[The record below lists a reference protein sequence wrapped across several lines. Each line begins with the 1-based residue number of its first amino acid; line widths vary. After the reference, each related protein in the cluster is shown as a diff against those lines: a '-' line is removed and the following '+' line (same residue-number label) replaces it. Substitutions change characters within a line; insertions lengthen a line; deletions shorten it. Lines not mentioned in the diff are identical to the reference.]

1 MRRKPIAL
9 IMVASALLLM
19 LLPALVSA
27 SPAAMPPHQDSGP
40 ELLKNPGLDGP
51 MWFKSQC
58 CGEDGLPISEV
69 QIADGW
75 TGWWLQIPPSY
86 IVLPENCQVKKV
98 DYGCYWMRPEFV
110 DSVRTGSTNR
120 IYSGNNSQ
128 KYFSFGRMHEAG
140 LYQRVTGV
148 APGTRLHF
156 SVFMSAWMCM
166 DPANCKGGYLS
177 DQPTT
182 MHMRVG
188 IDPTGGTSPFSS
200 NIVWSGEVDSFDRW
214 TQYSVEAVAQSESVT
229 VFTHTRPEWMT
240 SRQNNDVYVDEA
252 SLKAVGEPVT
262 STTATPGSGAAP
274 AAPPPANPPAQA
286 PAPVT
291 RPQNTQRSDG
301 ATVHSVQAGDTLF
314 GIALAYGVTVDQIM
328 QLNNLQPG
336 DYLQIGQELI
346 VKGPVKPPTPTV
358 APQPTVPPA
367 AAATQPTVVA
377 AAPAPG
383 GLCVQ
388 AFNDRNGNGL
398 YDESEELVANVKFT
412 VMSGD
417 TPAATYTT
425 SGVDEP
431 YCFTGLSPRAYTVR
445 VEPPKNYAPT
455 TDEQMGVAL
464 AAGQTA
470 NVSFGARLPGGQAPP
485 AGSVGVASLLTR
497 YKGVLIGI
505 GGVGV
510 LLIAGIASFA
520 VISRRKS

>member
-1 MRRKPIAL
+1 MRRKPVIL
-9 IMVASALLLM
+9 MTVASAVLLM
-19 LLPALVSA
+19 LLPALA
-27 SPAAMPPHQDSGP
+27 LAAPEAMPPRQVSDL

-58 CGEDGLPISEV
+58 CGEDGLPINEV

-75 TGWWLQIPPSY
+75 TGWWVQIPPSY
-86 IVLPENCQVKKV
+86 VVLPENCQIKKV

-110 DSVRTGSTNR
+110 DAVRTGSTNR

-140 LYQRVTGV
+140 LYQRVSGIV
-148 APGTRLHF
+148 SGTQLHF
-156 SVFMSAWMCM
+156 SVYMSAWMCM

-188 IDPTGGTSPFSS
+188 IDPTGGTNPFGP
-200 NIVWSGEVDSFDRW
+200 NIVWSREVDSFDHW

-240 SRQNNDVYVDEA
+240 SRKQNDVYVDEA
-252 SLKAVGEPVT
+252 SLKAVGEPGAAL
-262 STTATPGSGAAP
+262 TTTPGSSAAP
-274 AAPPPANPPAQA
+274 ATPASADPPAQA
-286 PAPVT
+286 PVPVA
-291 RPQNTQRSDG
+291 RQQNTQRPDG
-301 ATVHSVQAGDTLF
+301 TTVHSVQAGDTLF

-346 VKGPVKPPTPTV
+346 VKGPANPSTPTA
-358 APQPTVPPA
+358 APPPRVPPA
-367 AAATQPTVVA
+367 AASPQPTVVA

-398 YDESEELVANVKFT
+398 YDENEELVANVKFM

-417 TPAATYTT
+417 TQTAVYTT

-431 YCFTGLSPRAYTVR
+431 HCFAGLPPRAYTVR
-445 VEPPKNYAPT
+445 VEPPKNYVPI
-455 TDEQMGVAL
+455 TDQQMGVAL

-470 NVSFGARLPGGQAPP
+470 NVSFGAQLPGGKATS
-485 AGSVGVASLLTR
+485 AGAVDVASLFAR
-497 YKGVLIGI
+497 YKGALFGL

-510 LLIAGIASFA
+510 LLIAGIVGFI